1 MLCVCFAINISHDI
15 SHNISLEDL
24 IIPSFQ
30 YMYLIIENFNFYLVF
45 RVKFSRRITIIPSR
59 RRFFRQSFLNHAK
72 NYVKFLKLE
81 TFVTNDPMRNN
92 LIQYIEIFLQ
102 ETKGRPLKCHLW
114 SLLKKKERAGRRGEW
129 KRNLFLQSS
138 MLEDPSPFLRQ
149 YITRRS
155 KKSLCLRGY
164 KTIGVLN
171 NISIILR
178 R

>member
-1 MLCVCFAINISHDI
+1 MNSIAIQLYQMLCVCFAINISHDI

-30 YMYLIIENFNFYLVF
+30 YMYLITENFNFYLVF

-102 ETKGRPLKCHLW
+102 ETKGRPLKCHL
-114 SLLKKKERAGRRGEW
+114 
-129 KRNLFLQSS
+129 
-138 MLEDPSPFLRQ
+138 
-149 YITRRS
+149 
-155 KKSLCLRGY
+155 
-164 KTIGVLN
+164 
-171 NISIILR
+171 
-178 R
+178 